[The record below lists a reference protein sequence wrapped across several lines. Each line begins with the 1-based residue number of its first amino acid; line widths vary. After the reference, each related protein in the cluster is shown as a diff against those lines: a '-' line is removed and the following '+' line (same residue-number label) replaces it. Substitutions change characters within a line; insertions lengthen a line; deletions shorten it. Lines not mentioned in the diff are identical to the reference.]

1 MEAIIFFIYM
11 AAGYWAVGKTI
22 WKGKTI
28 VYVGWHNMFIKRW
41 ALGTFLGW
49 LLIPWAIIKR

>member
-1 MEAIIFFIYM
+1 MIILFFVYM

-22 WKGKTI
+22 WRDKIIIYTR
-28 VYVGWHNMFIKRW
+28 WNDMFIKRMF
-41 ALGTFLGW
+41 LGTLLGW

>member
-1 MEAIIFFIYM
+1 MIILFFVYM

-22 WKGKTI
+22 WKDKIIIYTR
-28 VYVGWHNMFIKRW
+28 WNDMFIKRMF
-41 ALGTFLGW
+41 LGTLLGW